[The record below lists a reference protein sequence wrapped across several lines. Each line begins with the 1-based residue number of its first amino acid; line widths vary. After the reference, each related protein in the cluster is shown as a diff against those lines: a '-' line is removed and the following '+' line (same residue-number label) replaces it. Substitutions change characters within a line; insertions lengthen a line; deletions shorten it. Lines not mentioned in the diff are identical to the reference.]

1 MRHYQKG
8 GKPKNDTKNRGET
21 AMSKIKLISEILN
34 GLDALSNLIHYL
46 NANYGQ
52 IVNVL
57 NTVIGVLNT

>member
-1 MRHYQKG
+1 
-8 GKPKNDTKNRGET
+8 
-21 AMSKIKLISEILN
+21 MSKIKLISEILN